1 MPYRKISL
9 IKNNNSNSFRWPDYF
24 RETMGQRN
32 ACIRINF
39 RCRYQLILIVYRI
52 MRIGL
57 SDRYETPGSFSIK
70 IYEIECSP
78 SADENN
84 PINIYIFE
92 IRTIRAT
99 RQYQFYIW
107 SEEKEIFWRKKSSFF
122 IIKYHKI
129 FKLMQLR
136 RN

>member
-24 RETMGQRN
+24 PETMGQWN

-39 RCRYQLILIVYRI
+39 RFRYQLIFIMYRI

-84 PINIYIFE
+84 PIKIYIFE

-99 RQYQFYIW
+99 RQYNF
-107 SEEKEIFWRKKSSFF
+107 IFDLKKKKFFGGKKSSFF
-122 IIKYHKI
+122 HHKI
-129 FKLMQLR
+129 S
-136 RN
+136 